1 MANTDNFHLLV
12 RSRQGV
18 LYEGEVSSISSYNE
32 DGIFD
37 ILPEHANFISLIQ
50 KSLVIRDLVNNVREF
65 NVTTALLRN
74 RNNKVEVYLG
84 VGKRE

>member
-74 RNNKVEVYLG
+74 RNNNVEVYLG

>member
-84 VGKRE
+84 VGKAE